1 MPLKKNLPLRRPD
14 TERSIPAL
22 TDLPRPLYARAE
34 SLNAGSWTPTHR
46 HEWVQFSY
54 AISGVLGVHTE
65 QGSFFA
71 PPQWGVWI
79 PAGLDHEVVTSTRA
93 EMRSLYVRTQDS
105 LWAPDRCRVLEVTPL
120 ARELIKA
127 FCLLPADYP
136 EHESQE
142 ARLVQVLID
151 QLANLP
157 EVGFSLPLPRH
168 ARLLALC
175 QELVD
180 DPAQGVTLAEWAQ
193 RLSLSEKTLMRLF
206 QRETGL
212 SFRGWRQRARLLA
225 SLTALEEGG
234 SVTTAALDCGYDSTS
249 AFIAAFRQ
257 LFGFTPGEL
266 FRGQPPMHS

>member
-1 MPLKKNLPLRRPD
+1 MPTDAQFSSRNPD
-14 TERSIPAL
+14 TERQIPAIE
-22 TDLPRPLYARAE
+22 DLPRPLYARAE
-34 SLNAGSWTPTHR
+34 SLSAGSWTPTHR

-54 AISGVLGVHTE
+54 AISGVLGVHTPH
-65 QGSFFA
+65 GSFFA

-120 ARELIKA
+120 ARELIKH
-127 FCLLPADYP
+127 FCQLPADYP
-136 EHESQE
+136 EGDSGES
-142 ARLVQVLID
+142 RLVQVLLD

-168 ARLLALC
+168 PRLLALC
-175 QELVD
+175 NELVEQ
-180 DPAQGVTLAEWAQ
+180 PSQLITLAQWAG
-193 RLSLSEKTLMRLF
+193 RLNMSEKTLMRLF

-225 SLTALEEGG
+225 SLNALEEGD
-234 SVTTAALDCGYDSTS
+234 SVTSTALNCGYDSTS
-249 AFIAAFRQ
+249 AFIAAFKG

-266 FRGQPPMHS
+266 FRG

>member
-1 MPLKKNLPLRRPD
+1 MPTNGHSPPRNPD
-14 TERSIPAL
+14 TVRRIPSL

-34 SLNAGSWTPTHR
+34 SLSAGSWTPTHR
-46 HEWVQFSY
+46 HDWVQFSY

-105 LWAPDRCRVLEVTPL
+105 QWAPDRCRVLEVTPL

-127 FCLLPADYP
+127 FCL
-136 EHESQE
+136 
-142 ARLVQVLID
+142 D
-151 QLANLP
+151 QLASLP

-168 ARLLALC
+168 SRLLALC
-175 QELVD
+175 NELIEE
-180 DPAQGVTLAEWAQ
+180 PSQAITLTDWSQ
-193 RLSLSEKTLMRLF
+193 RLNMSEKTLMRLF

-225 SLTALEEGG
+225 SLNALEEGD
-234 SVTTAALDCGYDSTS
+234 SVTSTALNCGYDSTS
-249 AFIAAFRQ
+249 AFIAAFKG

-266 FRGQPPMHS
+266 FRG

>member
-1 MPLKKNLPLRRPD
+1 MPNNRHYPSRSVDTRRQ
-14 TERSIPAL
+14 IPTL

-34 SLNAGSWTPTHR
+34 SLSPGSWTPTHR
-46 HEWVQFSY
+46 HDWVQFSY

-93 EMRSLYVRTQDS
+93 EMRSLYVRSPDPS
-105 LWAPDRCRVLEVTPL
+105 GPADRCRVLEVTPL
-120 ARELIKA
+120 ARELIKT
-127 FCLLPADYP
+127 FCLMPTDYP
-136 EHESQE
+136 QHDSQE
-142 ARLVQVLID
+142 SRLVQVLLD
-151 QLANLP
+151 QLSSLP

-168 ARLLALC
+168 SRLLALC
-175 QELVD
+175 NKLIEEPGQ
-180 DPAQGVTLAEWAQ
+180 ASTLSDWAQ
-193 RLSLSEKTLMRLF
+193 RLSMSEKTLMRLF

-225 SLTALEEGG
+225 SLNALEEGC
-234 SVTTAALDCGYDSTS
+234 SVTSTALDCGYDSTS
-249 AFIAAFRQ
+249 AFIAAFKG

-266 FRGQPPMHS
+266 FKRES